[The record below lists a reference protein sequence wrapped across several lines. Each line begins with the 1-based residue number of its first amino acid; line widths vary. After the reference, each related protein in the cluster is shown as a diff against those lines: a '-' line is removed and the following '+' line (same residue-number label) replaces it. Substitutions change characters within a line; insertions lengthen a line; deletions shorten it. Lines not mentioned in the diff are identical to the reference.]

1 MLIRAAALSKDIGLY
16 SEFSGIVVDGFY
28 TDVEEV
34 DVFIREWK
42 GNVNSLCSDNRR
54 ILHASRLR
62 VRLADSSDVKESFE
76 SEDHSFRARP
86 ATARCVDYKP
96 SLNDFASNHAAFVPS
111 ESCLP
116 RSYQVWRRSID
127 SELLRKSIFDNRPR
141 TSRYVL
147 AGILCGLP
155 LKVF

>member
-1 MLIRAAALSKDIGLY
+1 MLIRAAALTKDIGLY

-28 TDVEEV
+28 TDVEEI

-42 GNVNSLCSDNRR
+42 GNINSLCTDNRR

-62 VRLADSSDVKESFE
+62 VRLADSSNVTENFE
-76 SEDHSFRARP
+76 SEDFSIRNRP
-86 ATARCVDYKP
+86 TSSRHVDYKP
-96 SLNDFASNHAAFVPS
+96 KLADFASNHAAFVPS

-141 TSRYVL
+141 ASR
-147 AGILCGLP
+147 
-155 LKVF
+155 